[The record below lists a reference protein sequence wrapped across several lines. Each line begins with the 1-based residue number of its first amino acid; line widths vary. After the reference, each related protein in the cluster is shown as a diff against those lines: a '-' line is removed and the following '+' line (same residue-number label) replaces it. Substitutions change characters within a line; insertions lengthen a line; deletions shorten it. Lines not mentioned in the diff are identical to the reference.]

1 MKTALKKYSF
11 RKTRPKKGG
20 DAACLAAMQ
29 RLAHRNCMKCELCTT
44 QHPHEIWR
52 DDLLY
57 VIDASDDA
65 LPCFIRVISTQHKAE
80 MTDLPQQDRAYIFNV
95 LMLIEKSIREIVCPD
110 KINLASLGNMVPH
123 VHWHIIARW
132 KDDAF
137 FPDSIWSER
146 HREMPLENFEHRKS
160 AADQLLKILPKRLDA
175 LRLEQ
180 MAINTRNAR
189 SS

>member
-1 MKTALKKYSF
+1 
-11 RKTRPKKGG
+11 
-20 DAACLAAMQ
+20 MQ

-123 VHWHIIARW
+123 LHWHVIPRYA
-132 KDDAF
+132 DDAR
-137 FPDSIWSER
+137 FPDSVWSPTRRSVDER
-146 HREMPLENFEHRKS
+146 TIQERKNH
-160 AADQLLKILPKRLDA
+160 LPELRRRLAEVLTAQYGPSRD
-175 LRLEQ
+175 L
-180 MAINTRNAR
+180 
-189 SS
+189 